1 MPEIPVLSLQ
11 GTPGPP
17 GDPGLTVSSTA
28 LQPPVLFLLGQ
39 PWLCRA
45 QPGKRTGHQVLMLP
59 SRGGLWLPRGAKERG
74 EGVCRVGRE
83 REAFSL
89 EGVAAA

>member
-28 LQPPVLFLLGQ
+28 LQHPVLFLLGQ
-39 PWLCRA
+39 LWLCCA
-45 QPGKRTGHQVLMLP
+45 QPENKTGCQVLPLP
-59 SRGGLWLPRGAKERG
+59 GSGGLWLPTGAKERA
-74 EGVCRVGRE
+74 EWASWVGR
-83 REAFSL
+83 
-89 EGVAAA
+89 